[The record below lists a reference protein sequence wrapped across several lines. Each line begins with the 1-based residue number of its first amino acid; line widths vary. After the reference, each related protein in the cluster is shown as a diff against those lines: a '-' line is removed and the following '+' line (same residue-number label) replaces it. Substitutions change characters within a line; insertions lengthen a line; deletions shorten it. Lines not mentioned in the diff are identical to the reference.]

1 MDIARPFEAFLQEI
15 LLENSLRFFVLFFGF
30 GVDSIWNI
38 LNHLDAIFEQTFSH
52 IERIK
57 IKKGALKLFYRF
69 QTFKQQWNIL
79 LAVHRATLPNL
90 VTSFPLQWT
99 ARLKHHQGSDGNFF
113 HLAETKYRII
123 LCNLSKSDLQYL

>member
-15 LLENSLRFFVLFFGF
+15 LLENSLRFFVFFFGF

-38 LNHLDAIFEQTFSH
+38 LNHLDAIFEQTFSR

-79 LAVHRATLPNL
+79 LEVRPQGNIAQFGYNLPTT
-90 VTSFPLQWT
+90 VDCQ
-99 ARLKHHQGSDGNFF
+99 
-113 HLAETKYRII
+113 AETPPG
-123 LCNLSKSDLQYL
+123 